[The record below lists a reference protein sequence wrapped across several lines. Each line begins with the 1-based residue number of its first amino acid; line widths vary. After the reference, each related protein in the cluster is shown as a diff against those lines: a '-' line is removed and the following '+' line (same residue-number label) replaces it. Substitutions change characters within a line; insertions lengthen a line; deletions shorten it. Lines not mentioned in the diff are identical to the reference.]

1 MKKDRDT
8 SLDIVAGLLMLVVMM
23 HHAGI
28 LKSYPCSLMHVFNFF
43 MPWFFFKAGMFHK
56 FGEKISKGLIIKY
69 CKRYIVPLLFCSI
82 TSYLL
87 FVIIHKF
94 NVDYSFLGII
104 NDLYNANA
112 VIWFLISLVLVKLV
126 TLPLSYC
133 KHSGLIVVAGL
144 FVLSGYFVNNQFES
158 VPLVVKEVIAA
169 SLYYSV
175 GCYWGELRYDKW
187 NMLVILMIVYSAFIV
202 LQPSKIDM
210 RMQYLMFG
218 EYGMAV
224 VGNIIGIIT
233 INSLAYKVKNHVPS
247 FIIYIG
253 IESMSYYIF
262 HIQIFI
268 VIGYI
273 CSICAVGDSYIP
285 YVEVLATLILVPI
298 INLTLNKLK
307 LKWLLGK

>member
-1 MKKDRDT
+1 M
-8 SLDIVAGLLMLVVMM
+8 
-23 HHAGI
+23 
-28 LKSYPCSLMHVFNFF
+28 
-43 MPWFFFKAGMFHK
+43 
-56 FGEKISKGLIIKY
+56 
-69 CKRYIVPLLFCSI
+69 
-82 TSYLL
+82 
-87 FVIIHKF
+87 
-94 NVDYSFLGII
+94 
-104 NDLYNANA
+104 
-112 VIWFLISLVLVKLV
+112 LVKLV